1 MQQQMDL
8 FSTAAKTCDIAEE
21 LKRCYLDYAM
31 SVIVGRAL
39 PDVRDGLK
47 PVHRRILFAMY
58 ELNNDYNKPYKKSAR
73 VVGDVIGKYH
83 PHGDTAVYDTIVRM
97 AQDFAM
103 RYPLVDGQGNF
114 GSLDGDAPAA
124 MRYTEVRL
132 ARIAHEILADI
143 DKETVDFQVNYDN
156 SLQEP
161 MLLPS
166 KLPNLL
172 VNGSSGIAV
181 GMATN
186 IPPHNLGEVVDA
198 TVALMRNPTISL
210 DELMKLLP
218 GPDFPTAGFICGR
231 EGIRSAYETGRGI
244 IKIRAKSHIE
254 ESKKG
259 DRERIVVTEIPY
271 QVNKA
276 RLVEKI
282 ALLIKE
288 KKMDGVQEVRDES
301 SREGIR
307 IVLELKKDSVGQVI
321 LNHLYKHTPMEVT
334 FGIIFLAI
342 VNGKPEILGIRALLQ
357 HFIQH
362 RRNIVVR
369 RTVYELKKAEERAHI
384 LEGLK
389 IALENLDEVVALI
402 RRSGNPQDARAGLVE
417 RFGLSVIQAQA
428 ILDMRLQ
435 RLTAMEQ
442 SKILEEYAQLLKDI
456 ERYKMI
462 LSNDAMVLDII
473 EEELLSLKKDYA
485 DARRTEIVDAPD
497 EINVED
503 LIAEEDMVV
512 TISHSGYIKR
522 SPLSLY
528 RSQKRG
534 GRGVSG
540 HQAKEDDFI
549 SDLFVASTHD
559 YFLFLT
565 NKGHLFWLKVYEI
578 PEGSRATKGKA
589 LVNLLP
595 IDTAGGERITSVVP
609 VRTFDAEHF
618 LVMATRSGVVKKTPL
633 EAFSRPRAAGIWAAT
648 INEGDELI
656 AAAITNGASD
666 IFLATRKGIS
676 IRFHEDDI
684 RSMGR
689 TAAGVRGIHL
699 EEADSVVAMVVIPR
713 NEGSLL
719 TVTEHGFG
727 KRTSLE
733 EYRVQSRAGKGIIN
747 IKVND
752 RIGEVVGV
760 IHVVE
765 KDEVMLIGASG
776 NVIRMKVSDV
786 REIGRSTQGV
796 KVINLEAG
804 DRLTAVA
811 RLAEQDE

>member
-8 FSTAAKTCDIAEE
+8 FSTAVKTCDIAEE
-21 LKRCYLDYAM
+21 LKRSYLDYAM

-132 ARIAHEILADI
+132 AKIAHEILADI
-143 DKETVDFQVNYDN
+143 DKETVDFQPNYDN

-198 TVALMRNPTISL
+198 TIALMRNPDISIS
-210 DELMKLLP
+210 ELMRLLP

-254 ESKKG
+254 EHKKG
-259 DRERIVVTEIPY
+259 DRERVVITELPY

-276 RLVEKI
+276 KLVEKI

-288 KKMDGVQEVRDES
+288 KRLEGVQEVRDES
-301 SREGIR
+301 NREGIR
-307 IVLELKKDSVGQVI
+307 IVLELKKDGVAQVI

-342 VNGKPEILGIRALLQ
+342 VNGRPEVLNIKELLH

-362 RRNIVVR
+362 RRTIVVR
-369 RTVYELKKAEERAHI
+369 RTIYELKKAEERAHI

-402 RRSGNPQDARAGLVE
+402 RRSGNPQEAKTGLIE
-417 RFGLSVIQAQA
+417 RFGLSAVQAQA

-456 ERYKMI
+456 ERYKAI
-462 LSNDAMVLDII
+462 LASDAMVLDII
-473 EEELLSLKKDYA
+473 EDELKALKNEYA
-485 DARRTEIVDAPD
+485 DPRRTEIVDAAE
-497 EINVED
+497 EIDIED

-512 TISHSGYIKR
+512 TISHAGYIKR

-528 RSQKRG
+528 RSQRRG

-565 NKGHLFWLKVYEI
+565 NRGRLFWLKVYEI

-595 IDTAGGERITSVVP
+595 IDTAGGERITSVVT
-609 VRTFDAEHF
+609 VRDFDPQRF
-618 LVMATRSGVVKKTPL
+618 LVMATRSGIVKKTSL
-633 EAFSRPRAAGIWAAT
+633 EAFSNPRSAGILAAT

-656 AAAITNGASD
+656 AATVTNGSSD
-666 IFLATRKGIS
+666 IFLATKNGLS
-676 IRFHEDDI
+676 IRFHEEDI
-684 RSMGR
+684 RPMGR
-689 TAAGVRGIHL
+689 TAAGVKGIDL
-699 EEADSVVAMVVIPR
+699 RDGDAVVAMVAIPKD
-713 NEGSLL
+713 EGSLL
-719 TVTEHGFG
+719 TVTENGFG
-727 KRTSLE
+727 KRTSLD

-747 IKVND
+747 IRVSEK
-752 RIGEVVGV
+752 IGDVVGV

-765 KDEVMLIGASG
+765 NDEVMLIGASG

-796 KVINLEAG
+796 KMINLEPG

-811 RLAEQDE
+811 RLAEQDD

>member
-1 MQQQMDL
+1 LVNVEHITGGLCFRDVLDDMLETGALREVRGALIPSDKLTDECDRRKMHTVLSEPMRTAIWDAGTGEVLAYGESDPEGELL
-8 FSTAAKTCDIAEE
+8 F
-21 LKRCYLDYAM
+21 LGGG
-31 SVIVGRAL
+31 V
-39 PDVRDGLK
+39 
-47 PVHRRILFAMY
+47 RRISRSASGKMFAQKV
-58 ELNNDYNKPYKKSAR
+58 EGRKRGVLASLPTAR
-73 VVGDVIGKYH
+73 RGLDRGLSRSLVWALAEMEGRNPRRWALDEYGLVTWGG
-83 PHGDTAVYDTIVRM
+83 
-97 AQDFAM
+97 F
-103 RYPLVDGQGNF
+103 RY
-114 GSLDGDAPAA
+114 
-124 MRYTEVRL
+124 
-132 ARIAHEILADI
+132 
-143 DKETVDFQVNYDN
+143 
-156 SLQEP
+156 
-161 MLLPS
+161 
-166 KLPNLL
+166 NLL
-172 VNGSSGIAV
+172 LAAV
-181 GMATN
+181 
-186 IPPHNLGEVVDA
+186 
-198 TVALMRNPTISL
+198 
-210 DELMKLLP
+210 
-218 GPDFPTAGFICGR
+218 
-231 EGIRSAYETGRGI
+231 
-244 IKIRAKSHIE
+244 
-254 ESKKG
+254 
-259 DRERIVVTEIPY
+259 
-271 QVNKA
+271 
-276 RLVEKI
+276 
-282 ALLIKE
+282 
-288 KKMDGVQEVRDES
+288 
-301 SREGIR
+301 
-307 IVLELKKDSVGQVI
+307 
-321 LNHLYKHTPMEVT
+321 
-334 FGIIFLAI
+334 
-342 VNGKPEILGIRALLQ
+342 
-357 HFIQH
+357 
-362 RRNIVVR
+362 
-369 RTVYELKKAEERAHI
+369 LKKAEERAHI

-402 RRSGNPQDARAGLVE
+402 RRSGNPQEAKTGLVE

-435 RLTAMEQ
+435 RLTAMER

-456 ERYKMI
+456 ERYKAI
-462 LSNDAMVLDII
+462 LSSDALVLDII
-473 EEELLSLKKDYA
+473 EEELLSLKRDYA

-565 NKGHLFWLKVYEI
+565 NKGHLFWLKVYEL

-595 IDTAGGERITSVVP
+595 IDTAGGERIASVTP

-618 LVMATRSGVVKKTPL
+618 LVMATRSGVVKKTSL
-633 EAFSRPRAAGIWAAT
+633 EAFSRPRPAGIWAAT

-656 AAAITNGASD
+656 AAAVTNGASD

-699 EEADSVVAMVVIPR
+699 EEGDSVVAMVVIPR
-713 NEGSLL
+713 DEGSLL

-727 KRTSLE
+727 KRTALE

-747 IKVND
+747 IKVNEK
-752 RIGEVVGV
+752 IGEVVGV

-765 KDEVMLIGASG
+765 KDEIMLIGAGG

-796 KVINLEAG
+796 KLINLEPG
-804 DRLTAVA
+804 DRLTSVA
-811 RLAEQDE
+811 RLAEQDD

>member
-132 ARIAHEILADI
+132 AKIAHEVLADI

-172 VNGSSGIAV
+172 INGSSGIAV

-198 TVALMRNPTISL
+198 AIAVMRNPEISL
-210 DELMKLLP
+210 EELMHFLP

-307 IVLELKKDSVGQVI
+307 IVLELKKDGVGQVI

-342 VNGKPEILGIRALLQ
+342 VNGKPEVLGIRALLQ

-402 RRSGNPQDARAGLVE
+402 RRSGNPQDARTGLVE

-456 ERYKMI
+456 ERYKAI
-462 LSNDAMVLDII
+462 LSSDAMVLDII
-473 EEELLSLKKDYA
+473 EEELLSLKRDYA

-497 EINVED
+497 EISVED

-528 RSQKRG
+528 RSQRRG

-565 NKGHLFWLKVYEI
+565 NKGHLFWLKVYEL

-589 LVNLLP
+589 LVNLLS

-609 VRTFDAEHF
+609 VRTFDSEHF
-618 LVMATRSGVVKKTPL
+618 FVMATRSGVVKKTSL
-633 EAFSRPRAAGIWAAT
+633 EAFSRPRPSGIWAAT

-656 AAAITNGASD
+656 AAAVTNGASD
-666 IFLATRKGIS
+666 IFLATRKGLS
-676 IRFHEDDI
+676 IRFNEEDI

-699 EEADSVVAMVVIPR
+699 ENGDSVVAMVVIPR

-727 KRTSLE
+727 KRTSLD

-747 IKVND
+747 IKVSD
-752 RIGEVVGV
+752 KIGEVVGV

-796 KVINLEAG
+796 RMINLEPG

>member
-8 FSTAAKTCDIAEE
+8 FSTAVKTCDIAEE

-58 ELNNDYNKPYKKSAR
+58 ELNNDYDKPYKKSAR

-83 PHGDTAVYDTIVRM
+83 PHGDIAVYDTIVRM

-132 ARIAHEILADI
+132 AKIAHEILADI
-143 DKETVDFQVNYDN
+143 DKETVDFQMNYDN

-210 DELMKLLP
+210 EELMKLLP

-244 IKIRAKSHIE
+244 IKIRARSHIE

-288 KKMDGVQEVRDES
+288 KKLDGVQEVRDES

-307 IVLELKKDSVGQVI
+307 IVLELKKDGVGQVI
-321 LNHLYKHTPMEVT
+321 LNHLYKHTAMEVT

-342 VNGKPEILGIRALLQ
+342 VNGKPEVLGIRALLQ

-402 RRSGNPQDARAGLVE
+402 RRSGNPQDARTGLVE

-456 ERYKMI
+456 QRYKAI
-462 LSNDAMVLDII
+462 LSSDAMVLDII
-473 EEELLSLKKDYA
+473 EEELLSLKRDYA
-485 DARRTEIVDAPD
+485 DTRRTEIVDAPD
-497 EINVED
+497 EINIED

-528 RSQKRG
+528 RSQRRG

-565 NKGHLFWLKVYEI
+565 NKGHLFWLKVYEV

-595 IDTAGGERITSVVP
+595 IDTAGGEHITSVVP

-618 LVMATRSGVVKKTPL
+618 LVMATRSGMVKKTSL
-633 EAFSRPRAAGIWAAT
+633 DAFSRPRSAGIWAAT
-648 INEGDELI
+648 INENDELI
-656 AAAITNGASD
+656 AAAVTNGASD
-666 IFLATRKGIS
+666 IFLATRNGIS
-676 IRFHEDDI
+676 IRFHEDEI

-689 TAAGVRGIHL
+689 NAAGVRGIHL
-699 EEADSVVAMVVIPR
+699 REGDSVVAMVVIPR

-752 RIGEVVGV
+752 KIGKVVGV

-765 KDEVMLIGASG
+765 KDEIMLIGASG

-796 KVINLEAG
+796 KVINLEPG

-811 RLAEQDE
+811 RLAEEDE